1 LYEFKG
7 KTCNTALVRFNK
19 ALQEAK
25 RPEPSSP
32 TITATSN
39 ADEGKGRILL
49 AYTLF
54 SYFHSHF
61 SIYLIQL
68 FQIIAFE
75 DWVLRYIHIP
85 SLDPQP
91 QIFRS

>member
-7 KTCNTALVRFNK
+7 KTCNTALVRFNI

-39 ADEGKGRILL
+39 ADEGNGRVLL

-54 SYFHSHF
+54 LIFIPTFRFTLSNFFRYF
-61 SIYLIQL
+61 
-68 FQIIAFE
+68 AFE

-91 QIFRS
+91 QMFRS